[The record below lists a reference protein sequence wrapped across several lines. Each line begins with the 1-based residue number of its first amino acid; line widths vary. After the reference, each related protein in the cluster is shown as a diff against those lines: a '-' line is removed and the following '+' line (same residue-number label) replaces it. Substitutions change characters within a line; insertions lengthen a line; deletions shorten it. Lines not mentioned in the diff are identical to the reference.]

1 MLVSK
6 ILLPR
11 QLHSNMSRIFVGMPN
26 IAQKSINKA
35 RLTLESQ
42 SVTSPKPGSVH
53 VKMNTTTE
61 SNSSRHP
68 QLYSFKA
75 ALFLE
80 DTKPDI
86 KPFGYIQIPD
96 VKATSEFTTI
106 VDQEM
111 EIVDQ
116 EQFARYNGLVLA
128 SETYRVAIRGR
139 IPLKEGGLPKTTVD
153 FNHVIESKGAH
164 LYPSGHQLH

>member
-1 MLVSK
+1 
-6 ILLPR
+6 
-11 QLHSNMSRIFVGMPN
+11 MPK
-26 IAQKSINKA
+26 IAQDSINDA

-42 SVTSPKPGSVH
+42 EVTSPRQGAVH

-80 DTKPDI
+80 DTLPDI
-86 KPFGYIQIPD
+86 KPFGYIEIPGS
-96 VKATSEFTTI
+96 KAKSEFTTI
-106 VDQEM
+106 IDQDM

-116 EQFARYNGLVLA
+116 EQFARYNGLVLG
-128 SETYRVAIRGR
+128 SETYRVGLRGR
-139 IPLKEGGLPKTTVD
+139 IPLMEGSLPKTTVD
-153 FNHVIESKGAH
+153 FNHVIESKGKQSRHEASMYDINIH
-164 LYPSGHQLH
+164 C